1 MSTLTIGLAIAGGV
15 VLAAVVA
22 HGAWQARKNAP
33 LVAQPDDLL
42 DANLAGKG
50 DRIEP
55 SLGSGFA
62 DLPPASS
69 LLPARSGRL
78 PDPLSEDGM
87 NFESNLIP
95 LATPEKKPGLDALID
110 VIAPLMVEDE
120 VPGELAFGALPATR
134 RAGSKPFAIE
144 GLNAF
149 TSEWETPQPGQ
160 RYMAFQAGVQL
171 ANRTGSLNDIEFSEY
186 VVKVQAYADLVGA
199 APDFP
204 DMREQVARARELD
217 QFASSHDA
225 QLSFTLRTRAASW
238 SPGYVHQH
246 ASRMGFVAGVMPGR
260 MVLAATD
267 AHLPAILSLS
277 FDRQAAMAEDPTQAG
292 LQAVVVTLDV
302 PQVAQIESP
311 FARLRQ
317 VLAGLCASMD
327 AIVTDDHGVPIR
339 AEALDAIGA
348 DLEKLYASLEERD
361 LAAGSAQARRLFS

>member
-1 MSTLTIGLAIAGGV
+1 MNNLTIGLAIAGGL

-33 LVAQPDDLL
+33 LVAQPDD
-42 DANLAGKG
+42 APSPHNSHAS

-55 SLGSGFA
+55 SLGSQFA

-69 LLPARSGRL
+69 PLPARAGLL
-78 PDPLSEDGM
+78 PDPLSEGGL

-95 LATPEKKPGLDALID
+95 LATPDKKPGLDALID
-110 VIAPLMVEDE
+110 VIAPLIVEDE

-144 GLNAF
+144 GLNAY
-149 TSEWETPQPGQ
+149 TSEWETPQSGQ

-171 ANRTGSLNDIEFSEY
+171 ANRTGALNDIEFSEFI
-186 VVKVQAYADLVGA
+186 VKVQAYADTVGA

-217 QFASSHDA
+217 HFASSHDA
-225 QLSFTLRTRAASW
+225 QLSFNLRARAASW

-246 ASRMGFVAGVMPGR
+246 AARMGFVAGVMPGR
-260 MVLAATD
+260 MVLAASD

-277 FDRQAAMAEDPTQAG
+277 FDRQAAMADDPTQAG
-292 LQAVVVTLDV
+292 LQQVVVALDV
-302 PQVAQIESP
+302 PQVAHIEQP
-311 FARLRQ
+311 FVRMRQ

-327 AIVTDDHGVPIR
+327 AVVTDDQGLPIR